1 MPPIKV
7 KTADRYRR
15 GPYDGWIV
23 YGAYSTGDGPDL
35 VHHCGATQHTRKAD
49 ALKWARYWK
58 QTYGH
63 YWSVMPN
70 YIEDL
75 ERMEGK
81 FLGISIIRMRDGWLP
96 HHSDAIWLS
105 LGAGLAFFALLL

>member
-58 QTYGH
+58 KTQGH

-70 YIEDL
+70 YIEDF

-81 FLGISIIRMRDGWLP
+81 FLGCSTIRWREGSP
-96 HHSDAIWLS
+96 
-105 LGAGLAFFALLL
+105 

>member
-23 YGAYSTGDGPDL
+23 YGVYSTGDGPDL
-35 VHHCGATQHTRKAD
+35 VHHWCATQHTRKAD
-49 ALKWARYWK
+49 ALKWARFGQK
-58 QTYGH
+58 NQGRQL
-63 YWSVMPN
+63 SVIPN
-70 YIEDL
+70 YIKDL

-81 FLGISIIRMRDGWLP
+81 FLGCRIIRWRDGSP
-96 HHSDAIWLS
+96 
-105 LGAGLAFFALLL
+105 